1 MATMLFEIHNIAA
14 PQDRTL
20 MCTKESL
27 VDAVNE
33 CDKLISYR
41 TGHNSK
47 FLSDLNDMQREHYMV
62 MTQAGHRDDDTVFVS
77 KYTIPIYF
85 LNLILHK
92 YKLKL
97 EPHVI
102 NNQMKEEL

>member
-20 MCTKESL
+20 MCTKKSL

-47 FLSDLNDMQREHYMV
+47 FLSDLNDMQLEHETV
-62 MTQAGHRDDDTVFVS
+62 MQQAGHINDDTVFAS
-77 KYTIPIYF
+77 KYTIPVYF

-97 EPHVI
+97 EAHVT
-102 NNQMKEEL
+102 NNQIKEEI